1 MLTEKLHITCRNLGG
16 FFQDTPSDGRST
28 GLSSGACCL
37 CIGDSIPM
45 CVGCAVCH
53 QLTLPGLTHSS
64 LASAYACIL
73 ECNHGDDLLTS
84 IAGKDPADILISATT
99 PECDGQ

>member
-1 MLTEKLHITCRNLGG
+1 MLTEKLHSTRCKLCA
-16 FFQDTPSDGRST
+16 FLQDTPSDGRST

-53 QLTLPGLTHSS
+53 QLTFPGLTPSS
-64 LASAYACIL
+64 LASAYACTL
-73 ECNHGDDLLTS
+73 QGDHGDDPLTS
-84 IAGKDPADILISATT
+84 IAEKDPAGSLCASLFQA
-99 PECDGQ
+99 